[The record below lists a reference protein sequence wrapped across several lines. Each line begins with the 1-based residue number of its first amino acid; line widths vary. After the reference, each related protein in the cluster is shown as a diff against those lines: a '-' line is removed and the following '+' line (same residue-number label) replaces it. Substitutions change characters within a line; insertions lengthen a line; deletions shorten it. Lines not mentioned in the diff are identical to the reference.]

1 MSNKKNKT
9 VSEILTTVIKHPM
22 VNLLLVFSV
31 IFLAF
36 IMQQAR
42 NVASMEN
49 VSIALCF
56 ILVVIFL
63 TQTILAQS
71 LKLHRQEYL
80 DDKISDLKNIIVGS
94 NLSWLVNEKY
104 VSAVEAES
112 ETTWIFSPFM
122 MNDVQL
128 NENIDTLTANLKKGC
143 TYTFFT
149 ADRPR
154 NHKALA
160 DFKRRIKFDEGQVK
174 VYFIPASDFLF
185 VTDMM
190 VFGVGGE
197 RERAIEKL
205 PVVES
210 QFHMEMDKLHTDR
223 IIGIGR
229 MFMERFSAHLEK

>member
-1 MSNKKNKT
+1 MSDKKYKS
-9 VSEILTTVIKHPM
+9 VSEILTTVIKHPL
-22 VNLLLVFSV
+22 VNILLVFSV
-31 IFLAF
+31 IFMAF

-42 NVASMEN
+42 NVASLEN
-49 VSIALCF
+49 IAIALSFVLLTVF
-56 ILVVIFL
+56 I

-71 LKLHRQEYL
+71 LKIHRQEYL

-143 TYTFFT
+143 RYIFFT

-154 NHKALA
+154 NHKAFA
-160 DFKRRIKFDEGQVK
+160 DFKRRIKFENGQVQ

-229 MFMERFSAHLEK
+229 MFMERYNAHVEK